1 MILRERV
8 MIVSNE
14 GWQLNRAGLVNFW
27 YYDEE
32 TFDFKDGKL
41 LLRGANGSGKSVT
54 MQSFLP
60 VLLDG
65 RKSPDRLDP
74 FGSKARRMEDYLL
87 GEKGIVDRDERTG
100 YLFMEYVKKS
110 TGQYMTTG
118 IGMQAKRNKQMKSWY
133 FVITDNRRIGFD
145 FSLTLKH
152 SGEKIPLSEK
162 ELKNRVGTG
171 GEVVQSQREYMELV
185 NRHIFGFQSTDAYE
199 DLIKL
204 LIQLRSPKL
213 SKDFKPTV
221 IYEILESA
229 LPPLTDD
236 EIRYLSES
244 IDHMDQAQQELER
257 LAMQKESINKVLGA
271 YDRYN
276 RYVLAEQAEKW
287 QSAHK
292 RVVQKEEAVR
302 ELQQNKA
309 DLTLEVSDLEVN
321 EESLSNEQ
329 DLLEKQKDQLN
340 RHEVWS
346 LEAKKKD
353 LEKESLRKK
362 DSVIR
367 LEEKRDRK
375 HSDYVKK
382 KEELGSLEE
391 REWKAKSKVEE
402 LLEEMNELAEECDF
416 SAHIVNQADFERMEE
431 GEYDFTVWKKEAAS
445 HLDVLS
451 EAMKLLEDR
460 KRQLGRYREL
470 ERESS
475 AKKQKVDEI
484 LQQMNHTEEWFTE
497 EQQKLESAIFTW
509 IGEHDKLLFTDGQRQ
524 QVARSVQGLY
534 EENSYDQAKGILLD
548 SLDEYRQEIRTQMIE
563 KRNHLKQLD
572 DAIEEKNRQMTQLKQ
587 QKMIEPGRFEGTS
600 LHRED
605 LKGRGVAA
613 VPFYEAVEFQDGV
626 TEGEKSRIEA
636 VLNQTGILDSLI
648 TADGITPSEDSV
660 LVPEPLLMTQT
671 LADYLRPDV
680 EGDSAVCLQKVD
692 DVLRSIPLEETAGAF
707 MIDPDG
713 SYIMG
718 ILKGHAPEEGPSKFI
733 GRASRKRHLKE
744 QIALLVTELAELN
757 EDRDG
762 VMLEIS
768 RLTQVLENVK
778 EWQQSIPSDEVLRD
792 IHKQYEEL
800 EQKRNVQQALL
811 DQTDRQW
818 KEVQVALSRLKQELY
833 EYSSRF
839 SFELDTESVTQT
851 ILLMKEYEGNLNN
864 FENGLVQLQA
874 SRQRIQDIASLLHD
888 IEEEL
893 DQLKGDINV
902 EQSDRDKLLLEIESI
917 EHQLALKGV
926 EEIRREIRRV
936 QGRYEDVKQQLRML
950 QKTIPEKVNEAKR
963 VDEKLEEYIADM
975 EFWTKMSDLWKEHVT
990 EEINHQFVEVDVPEA
1005 DHILSAYGDMLI
1017 SYEKPKLLEQ
1027 LSKAFFEESQML
1039 SEYRMGSYT
1048 DDRDM
1053 PLWINEE
1060 QDERFEPFLQEYR
1073 SLKDRRMIRFSYNGS
1088 QVNPY
1093 YLADILT
1100 KTYEEQDRNLDEQ
1113 DRKLYEDIML
1123 NHIGTILR
1131 SRIKRAAKWVRQ
1143 MDKIMAARDNSSG
1156 LIFSIAWKAQ
1166 TAESEEEMDTVE
1178 LVSLLERDSKH
1189 LHEDDLSKI
1198 TRHFQSRIAKAKE
1211 LITLRNEGS
1220 TLHQV
1225 LKEVLDY
1232 RKWFTFVLSYKRENE
1247 GIKRELTN
1255 NAFFQFSG
1263 GEKAM
1268 AMYIPLFTAA
1278 YSRYKEAGDFAP
1290 YIISLDEAFAG
1301 VDENNIRDMFEV
1313 IEQLGFNYIMNSQA
1327 LWGDYDTVPSLSIAD
1342 LLRPKNADFVTVMRY
1357 EWDGVQRKPV
1367 QQEEEE
1373 IYERL
1378 ELT

>member
-1 MILRERV
+1 MSHEQ
-8 MIVSNE
+8 
-14 GWQLNRAGLVNFW
+14 WTLNRAGLVNFW

-100 YLFMEYVKKS
+100 YLFMEYVKES
-110 TGQYMTTG
+110 TGQYVTTG

-145 FSLTLKH
+145 FSLTLTH
-152 SGEKIPLSEK
+152 AGEKVPMSEK
-162 ELKNRVGTG
+162 ELKNRIGSG
-171 GEVVQSQREYMELV
+171 GEVVNSQREYMELV

-236 EIRYLSES
+236 EIRYLSDS

-257 LAMQKESINKVLGA
+257 LANQKKSIEKVLRV

-276 RYVLAEQAEKW
+276 RYIIAEKAEKW
-287 QSAHK
+287 QSTEKKVAVKERTVHELQK
-292 RVVQKEEAVR
+292 NNSDMKVEISELEQKEEQ
-302 ELQQNKA
+302 L
-309 DLTLEVSDLEVN
+309 SD
-321 EESLSNEQ
+321 EQ
-329 DLLEKQKDQLN
+329 EILEKQKDELN

-353 LEKESLRKK
+353 LEKESSRKK
-362 DSVIR
+362 ESVLR
-367 LEEKRDRK
+367 LEQSSDRK
-375 HSDYVKK
+375 HKDYVKK
-382 KEELGSLEE
+382 KDELGAYEESESKAASRVEDLLAELEEL
-391 REWKAKSKVEE
+391 AV
-402 LLEEMNELAEECDF
+402 ECDF
-416 SAHIVNQADFERMEE
+416 SPHTINQADFERMEE
-431 GEYDFTVWKKEAAS
+431 SLYDFTVWKKAVLD
-445 HLDVLS
+445 HQDVLS
-451 EAMKLLEDR
+451 DAMKLLEDR
-460 KRQLGRYREL
+460 SRQQDRYSEL

-475 AKKQKVDEI
+475 TLKQKVDEI
-484 LQQMNHTEEWFTE
+484 LQQMDHTEEWFIE
-497 EQQKLESAIFTW
+497 EQQKLESAIFSW
-509 IGEHDKLLFTDGQRQ
+509 MGGHDSLFFTDEQRQ
-524 QVARSVQGLY
+524 NVARSVQGLY
-534 EENSYDQAKGILLD
+534 EENSYEQVKGILLNN
-548 SLDEYRQEIRTQMIE
+548 LDEYREEVRTQFLERNNRLKTLEELIQE
-563 KRNHLKQLD
+563 KD
-572 DAIEEKNRQMTQLKQ
+572 RQISQLKQ
-587 QKMIEPGRFEGTS
+587 QKMIEPKRSEGTS
-600 LHRED
+600 SHRER
-605 LKGRGVAA
+605 LKEEGVAGI
-613 VPFYEAVEFQDGV
+613 PFYEAVEFQDGV
-626 TEGEKSRIEA
+626 PEDNKSRIEA
-636 VLNQTGILDSLI
+636 VLKQTGILDSLI
-648 TADGITPSEDSV
+648 TADEIKPTEDAV
-660 LVPEPLLMTQT
+660 LIPEPLLMAQT
-671 LADYLRPDV
+671 LADYLKPDV
-680 EGDSAVCLQKVD
+680 EGDSAVSNQKVD
-692 DVLRSIPLEETAGAF
+692 DILRSIPLEESAGGF
-707 MIDPDG
+707 VIDTDG
-713 SYIMG
+713 SFTYG
-718 ILKGHAPEEGPSKFI
+718 IIRGHAPEEGPSKFI
-733 GRASRKRHLKE
+733 GRTSRKRYLKE
-744 QIALLVTELAELN
+744 QMALLLTELADLN

-762 VMLEIS
+762 VMKEIS
-768 RLTQVLENVK
+768 RLSQIIEDIK
-778 EWQQSIPSDEVLRD
+778 EWQHAIPSDHVLLD
-792 IHKQYEEL
+792 IRKHYEQL
-800 EQKRNVQQALL
+800 EKDRTIQQALL

-818 KEVQVALSRLKQELY
+818 KDVQVTLSRLKQQLY
-833 EYSSRF
+833 DFSSRF
-839 SFELDTESVTQT
+839 SFELNMESVPEA
-851 ILLMKEYEGNLNN
+851 LKLMKEYEGNLNTL
-864 FENGLVQLQA
+864 ENAMVQLQA
-874 SRQRIQDIASLLHD
+874 SRQRIHDLARLLHE

-893 DQLKGDINV
+893 DHLKGEINV
-902 EQSDRDKLLLEIESI
+902 EQGTVDKLEREMESI

-926 EEIRREIRRV
+926 DEIRREIRRV
-936 QGRYEDVKQQLRML
+936 QENYEHVKSELKRL
-950 QKTIPEKVNEAKR
+950 SKAIPEKAADLKR
-963 VDEKLEEYIADM
+963 VNVELEREVEDM
-975 EFWTKMSDLWKEHVT
+975 EFWVKMRDLWKQHVA
-990 EEINHQFVEVDVPEA
+990 EEIHHQFVEVDLNDAE
-1005 DHILSAYGDMLI
+1005 HILSVYGDVLTT
-1017 SYEKPKLLEQ
+1017 YDKPKIQEQ
-1027 LSKAFFEESQML
+1027 LSKAFFEEQHML
-1039 SEYRMGSYT
+1039 SEYRMTNYT
-1048 DDRDM
+1048 EEKELPEWM
-1053 PLWINEE
+1053 NEE
-1060 QDERFEPFLQEYR
+1060 QDERFEAIVKEY
-1073 SLKDRRMIRFSYNGS
+1073 STLKDRRMIRFSYNGS

-1093 YLADILT
+1093 YLAEILT
-1100 KTYEEQDRNLDEQ
+1100 KTYEEQERNLDDQ

-1131 SRIKRAAKWVRQ
+1131 SRIKRAAKWVRE
-1143 MDKIMAARDNSSG
+1143 MDKIMSVRDNSSG

-1166 TAESEEEMDTVE
+1166 TAESEEEMDTAE

-1367 QQEEEE
+1367 HQEEEE